1 MIEFNRVTTRTG
13 DNGTSAIYGGKR
25 LKKNHPVFHV
35 LGAVDELTAWLG
47 VVRNTLY
54 REDARNEA
62 GQIEAVQ
69 QDLLRLGSEVAVPA
83 ESKTSIQ
90 QNLLGDGDVERL
102 ESWERALMKM
112 VELPP
117 DFIIPGETLVASY
130 IDVARTVARKL
141 ERLYVSIK
149 RANSLVYLN
158 RLSDYLFVL
167 ARRFES
173 KKEYSK

>member
-1 MIEFNRVTTRTG
+1 MIEFHRVTTRTG
-13 DNGTSAIYGGKR
+13 DNGTSATYGRKR
-25 LKKNHPVFHV
+25 LKKDRPVFNV
-35 LGAVDELTAWLG
+35 LGTVDELTAWLG

-54 REDARNEA
+54 REDAREEA
-62 GQIEAVQ
+62 RQIETIQ
-69 QDLLRLGSEVAVPA
+69 QDLLRLGSEVAVPP
-83 ESKTSIQ
+83 ESTASER

-102 ESWERALMKM
+102 EMWEKALMKT

-117 DFIIPGETLVASY
+117 GFVLPGETLVASY

-141 ERLYVSIK
+141 ERLYVSVK
-149 RANSLVYLN
+149 RENSLVYLN
-158 RLSDYLFVL
+158 RLSDYLFLL